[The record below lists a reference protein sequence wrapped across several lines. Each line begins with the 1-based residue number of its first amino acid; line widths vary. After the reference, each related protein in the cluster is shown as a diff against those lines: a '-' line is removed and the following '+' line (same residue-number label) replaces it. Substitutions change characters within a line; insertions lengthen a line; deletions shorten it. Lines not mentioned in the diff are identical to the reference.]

1 MTSSPLRRWAVAT
14 VALLPALSAA
24 APSTHAQDATP
35 ETTTTTTVP
44 IEGGDGG
51 EGPGGELTT
60 DDPEIPPLD
69 PLATVQARTEGQ
81 QAAFAIRS
89 RIKDIGSARL
99 EAAREGSE
107 SARLRLDEL
116 TNRYIGEAG
125 QVQQRADDL
134 DETQLAYQ
142 RLVETFVVARNEL
155 QRRVTL
161 LYSQGPSAGLE
172 SAVRSGDV
180 LDAVRRSLVAQALIE
195 GGRDEVVD
203 AYLTAA
209 EQAPGGIDTE
219 RSAIGEARDYLA
231 DLYVARDILRDELE
245 VANAELAAVR
255 QAIVPDIVFPIAG
268 TEYDFI
274 DSFLF
279 CRDGCRR
286 RHQGVDIMAPH
297 GTPLLAVEQ
306 GVLFRLGTGR
316 LGGIKL
322 WLLGESGAA
331 YYYAH
336 LSGYSDVAEEGA
348 FVRAGDVIG
357 FVGNTGNAISTP
369 PHLHLEVHPTAT
381 GRAVNPYPLMRQAA
395 DLREAGP
402 DPLDG
407 LAPVPVED

>member
-1 MTSSPLRRWAVAT
+1 MSV
-14 VALLPALSAA
+14 VLLLA
-24 APSTHAQDATP
+24 APATEAQDGSAPVSSTTS
-35 ETTTTTTVP
+35 TTTIP
-44 IEGGDGG
+44 IEGGDGDD
-51 EGPGGELTT
+51 GPGGELTT

-69 PLATVQARTEGQ
+69 PIATAQARSEGE

-89 RIKDIGSARL
+89 RIKEIGTARL
-99 EAAREGSE
+99 EVAQDGSE
-107 SARLRLDEL
+107 AARLRLDEI
-116 TNRYIGEAG
+116 TSRYIADAGE
-125 QVQQRADDL
+125 VQQRADDL
-134 DETQLAYQ
+134 DETQLGYR
-142 RLVETFVVARNEL
+142 RLVEAFLAARDEL
-155 QRRVTL
+155 QRRVTI
-161 LYSQGPSAGLE
+161 LYSQGPGADLE
-172 SAVRSGDV
+172 SAVRSGDL
-180 LDAVRRSLVAQALIE
+180 LDVVRRSLVAQAVIE
-195 GGRDEVVD
+195 GGRDDVVD

-209 EQAPGGIDTE
+209 EQAPGGIDAE
-219 RSAIGEARDYLA
+219 RGAIDDARDYLA
-231 DLYVARDILRDELE
+231 DLADAREVLGGEL
-245 VANAELAAVR
+245 AAADAELAAVR
-255 QAIVPDIVFPIAG
+255 DAIVPDIVFPIAG

-336 LSGYSDVAEEGA
+336 LSGYSELAEEGA
-348 FVRAGDVIG
+348 FVQAGDVIG

-395 DLREAGP
+395 DLREQGP

-407 LAPVPVED
+407 LGPVPAED

>member
-1 MTSSPLRRWAVAT
+1 MSVPRLVLVSLLAVASLVVAGPARAQDGASTTTSS
-14 VALLPALSAA
+14 
-24 APSTHAQDATP
+24 
-35 ETTTTTTVP
+35 TTTIP
-44 IEGGDGG
+44 LEGGDGG
-51 EGPGGELTT
+51 EGPGGSPTT

-69 PLATVQARTEGQ
+69 PLATAQARTEGQ
-81 QAAFAIRS
+81 QAAFAIRT
-89 RIKDIGSARL
+89 RIKEIGTARLDVARDGSA
-99 EAAREGSE
+99 
-107 SARLRLDEL
+107 SAQQRLDEL
-116 TNRYIGEAG
+116 TGRYLGEAG
-125 QVQQRADDL
+125 QVQRRADEL

-142 RLVETFVVARNEL
+142 RLVEIFLAARNEL

-161 LYSQGPSAGLE
+161 LYAQGPGAGLE
-172 SAVRSGDV
+172 EAVRSGDL
-180 LDAVRRSLVAQALIE
+180 LDSVRRTLLAQAVIE
-195 GGRDEVVD
+195 EGRDDVVD
-203 AYLTAA
+203 AYLDAS
-209 EQAPGGIDTE
+209 EEAPGGFDLERTE
-219 RSAIGEARDYLA
+219 IAEAREYLS
-231 DLYVARDILRDELE
+231 DLTTAREILRDELDA
-245 VANAELAAVR
+245 ANAELAAVR
-255 QAIVPDIVFPIAG
+255 AAVVPDIVFPIEG
-268 TEYDFI
+268 REYDFI

-336 LSGYSDVAEEGA
+336 LSGYSELATEGA

-395 DLREAGP
+395 DLREIGP

-407 LAPVPVED
+407 LDAVPVEE